1 MSANINAHVHQ
12 AITDYLDML
21 PAPRYALCVTGEWGS
36 GKTYLLKQQIAKL
49 ESSGRPVAYVSLNG
63 VSNTKQIDDAL
74 LDQFF
79 PVLRN
84 KNLKVASRLL
94 TGVVKGVLKVDIEKV
109 FDVDSKAIDGS
120 LDLSTP
126 TSKLEEFL
134 SKTNDSILFFD
145 DIERSKLSIEEVLGY
160 INYFVEHTGQKV
172 ILGCAENQIPDKPAY
187 LKNKEKVVG
196 ISLPVKACA
205 RDALKTFLDEVR
217 DRSKNLLQANFPII
231 LKIFNEAGY
240 NNLRVLRQTCL
251 RFEFVAKHL
260 DETQAQ
266 NTAFVIDLIGNYFPL
281 AMEIFSEK
289 LGDANIKE
297 LYEIS
302 AIVSR
307 MQASRNTTS
316 TSDPSEQVQGKFNV
330 SIFTK
335 YSTLSHSS
343 VGWTSES
350 ISPIWIDFFV
360 YGAIDHSH
368 FSEAI
373 SAHQAFYDEN
383 TPSWKRLWYWGSGNV
398 TQLDFEKY
406 LSDVLTRIDDKEYQ
420 TIVEVVHA
428 WCIVLGI
435 QDKGCWPFS
444 RNVDVQKYRV
454 EDGVAYIEQRMIDDN
469 FLSEDLIRQNF
480 DGGDLLDS
488 GLGGL
493 GVHGASHGKPKSHYF
508 LAISKA
514 FEDGHK
520 TLQDKYK
527 ISLKNEFIA
536 VLKRDRYQINDYLEK
551 LQSSPY
557 IQLFEEIDFDILIQ
571 EFETGNALIYAN
583 LYDFIRRALKAG
595 VIQKDNSVVQENFK
609 KLSTAISTKLSI
621 AKESQLIIAIPLR
634 DLLKLVDRDLGITP
648 ESSGSV

>member
-1 MSANINAHVHQ
+1 MFVDINDHVNR
-12 AITDYLDML
+12 AITDYLDMP

-36 GKTYLLKQQIAKL
+36 GKTYLLKRRMAEL

-79 PVLRN
+79 PVLRS
-84 KNLKVASRLL
+84 KKLKVASRLF
-94 TGVVKGVLKVDIEKV
+94 TGVVKGVVKVDLEKV
-109 FDVDSKAIDGS
+109 FNTDSNAVDGS
-120 LDLSTP
+120 VDISTP
-126 TSKLEEFL
+126 STKLEEFL

-172 ILGCAENQIPDKPAY
+172 LLGCADSQITDKPAY
-187 LKNKEKVVG
+187 LEKKEKVIG
-196 ISLPVKACA
+196 ISLPVKANA
-205 RDALKTFLDEVR
+205 QQALNGFLDELSPV
-217 DRSKNLLQANFPII
+217 SKKLLNDNSQII
-231 LKIFNEAGY
+231 LKIFKEAGY
-240 NNLRVLRQTCL
+240 NNLRVLRQSCL
-251 RFEFVAKHL
+251 RFDTIIKNLTQKHT
-260 DETQAQ
+260 E
-266 NTAFVIDLIGNYFPL
+266 NYSFISDLIGNYFPL
-281 AMEIFSEK
+281 ALEIY
-289 LGDANIKE
+289 G
-297 LYEIS
+297 
-302 AIVSR
+302 
-307 MQASRNTTS
+307 
-316 TSDPSEQVQGKFNV
+316 GKFLDDDLKKLIDLNV
-330 SIFTK
+330 NYFEEESINAYHQK

-343 VGWTSES
+343 VGWTKHS
-350 ISPIWIDFFV
+350 ISRIWIDFFILGV
-360 YGAIDHSH
+360 IDEDHL
-368 FSEAI
+368 AAVI
-373 SAHQAFYDEN
+373 SAHQTFYDEN
-383 TPSWKRLWYWGSGNV
+383 TPSWKKLWYWKRGDLS
-398 TQLDFEKY
+398 QADFEIF
-406 LSDVLTRIDDKEYQ
+406 LTNILKKIDDKEYQ

-435 QDKGCWPFS
+435 QDEGCWPLS
-444 RNVDVQKYRV
+444 QIDRIQKYRV
-454 EDGVAYIEQRMIDDN
+454 EDGVAYIEQRMIEDN
-469 FLSEDLIRQNF
+469 FLSEDLIRRNF

-493 GVHGASHGKPKSHYF
+493 GVHGANHGKPKSHYF

-557 IQLFEEIDFDILIQ
+557 IQLFEEIDFDNLIQ

-595 VIQKDNSVVQENFK
+595 MIQKDNSVVQENFK

-634 DLLKLVDRDLGITP
+634 DLLKLVDRVLGITL